1 MELMLMLDTNNV
13 AQLLLQARKPGS
25 ALTALPEHALP
36 TDKTQAYAAQ
46 AALVSLLSADSGQPA
61 GYKVGCTNATARQM
75 LELDS
80 PFSGR
85 CFAKEISDSPASID
99 ATTLHM
105 IGIEPEIA
113 VRIGKDLAPS
123 KDWQRADVI
132 DHVEAVMPSIEIV
145 ESRFSTWPLM
155 GFLSAIA
162 DNGVHRHLVLGE
174 PVENWSAEKIEQ
186 TRVTLTANGRTVRE
200 GVASNV
206 DGGPF
211 GVVAWLAN
219 HLNAMGTTLAAG
231 EIVTTGVMTD
241 IYDGAPGEEIVA
253 QYDFPGVV
261 RLQLGSS

>member
-1 MELMLMLDTNNV
+1 MADAKTA
-13 AQLLLQARKPGS
+13 AQLLLHARKPGQ
-25 ALTALPEHALP
+25 ALTALPENALP
-36 TDKTQAYAAQ
+36 ADKTQAYAAQ
-46 AALVSLLSADSGQPA
+46 AELVSLLSNHSGKPV

-75 LELDS
+75 LALDS

-85 CFAKEISDSPASID
+85 CFEKELSASPASID
-99 ATTLHM
+99 AATLHM

-113 VRIGKDLAPS
+113 VRISKDLTPS
-123 KDWQRADVI
+123 KIWQRTDVI
-132 DHVEAVMPSIEIV
+132 DHIGAVMPSVEIV

-174 PVENWSAEKIEQ
+174 SVENWSAESIDQ
-186 TRVTLTANGRTVRE
+186 TKVTLTANGITVRE

-219 HLNAMGTTLAAG
+219 HLNAMGITLAAG

-253 QYDFPGVV
+253 QYDLPGVV
-261 RLQLGSS
+261 HLNVT

>member
-1 MELMLMLDTNNV
+1 MADAKTA
-13 AQLLLQARKPGS
+13 AQLLLHARKPGH
-25 ALTALPEHALP
+25 ALTALPENALP
-36 TDKTQAYAAQ
+36 ADKAQAYAAQ
-46 AALVSLLSADSGQPA
+46 TELVSLLSNHSGKPV

-75 LELDS
+75 LALDS

-85 CFAKEISDSPASID
+85 CFEKELSASPASID
-99 ATTLHM
+99 AATLHM

-123 KDWQRADVI
+123 KNWQRTDVI
-132 DHVEAVMPSIEIV
+132 DHIAAVMPSVEVV
-145 ESRFSTWPLM
+145 ESRFSTWPVM

-174 PVENWSAEKIEQ
+174 SVENWSAERIDQ
-186 TRVTLTANGRTVRE
+186 TQVTLTANGTTVRE

-219 HLNAMGTTLAAG
+219 HLNAMGITLAAG

-241 IYDGAPGEEIVA
+241 IYDSAPGEQIVA
-253 QYDFPGVV
+253 QYDLPGVV
-261 RLQLGSS
+261 HLSVT

>member
-1 MELMLMLDTNNV
+1 MADAKTA
-13 AQLLLQARKPGS
+13 AQLLLHARKPGQ
-25 ALTALPEHALP
+25 ALTALPENALP
-36 TDKTQAYAAQ
+36 ADKTQAYAAQ
-46 AALVSLLSADSGQPA
+46 AELVSLLSNHSGKPV

-75 LELDS
+75 LALDS

-85 CFAKEISDSPASID
+85 CFEKELSASPASID
-99 ATTLHM
+99 AATLHM

-113 VRIGKDLAPS
+113 VRISKDLTPS
-123 KDWQRADVI
+123 KIWQRTDVI
-132 DHVEAVMPSIEIV
+132 DHIGAVMPSVEIV

-174 PVENWSAEKIEQ
+174 SVENWSAESIDQ
-186 TRVTLTANGRTVRE
+186 TKVILTANGITVRE

-219 HLNAMGTTLAAG
+219 HLNAMGITLAAG

-253 QYDFPGVV
+253 QYDLPGVV
-261 RLQLGSS
+261 HLNVT

>member
-1 MELMLMLDTNNV
+1 MADAKTA
-13 AQLLLQARKPGS
+13 AQLLLHARKPGH
-25 ALTALPEHALP
+25 ALTALPENALP
-36 TDKTQAYAAQ
+36 ADKAQAYAAQ
-46 AALVSLLSADSGQPA
+46 AELVSLLSNHSGKPV

-75 LELDS
+75 LALDS

-85 CFAKEISDSPASID
+85 CFEKELSASPASID
-99 ATTLHM
+99 AATLHM

-123 KDWQRADVI
+123 KNWQRTDVI
-132 DHVEAVMPSIEIV
+132 DHIAAVMPSVEVV
-145 ESRFSTWPLM
+145 ESRFSTWPVM

-174 PVENWSAEKIEQ
+174 SIENWSAERIDQ
-186 TRVTLTANGRTVRE
+186 TQVTLTANGTTVRE

-219 HLNAMGTTLAAG
+219 HLNAMGITLAAG

-241 IYDGAPGEEIVA
+241 IYDSAPGEEIVA
-253 QYDFPGVV
+253 QYDLPGVV
-261 RLQLGSS
+261 HLSVT

>member
-1 MELMLMLDTNNV
+1 MSDKSVT
-13 AQLLLQARKPGS
+13 AQLLLQARKPGK
-25 ALTALPEHALP
+25 ALTALPKSALP
-36 TDKTQAYAAQ
+36 VDKSQAYAAQ
-46 AALVSLLSADSGQPA
+46 AELVSLLSMHYGRPV
-61 GYKVGCTNATARQM
+61 GYKVGCTNDTARQM
-75 LELDS
+75 LALDS

-85 CFAKEISDSPASID
+85 CFEKELSASPATID
-99 ATTLHM
+99 AGTLHM

-123 KDWQRADVI
+123 KNWQRADVI
-132 DHVEAVMPSIEIV
+132 DHIEAVMPSVEVV
-145 ESRFSTWPLM
+145 ESRFSSWPLM

-162 DNGVHRHLVLGE
+162 DNGVHRHMVLGE
-174 PVENWSAEKIEQ
+174 SVENWSADSIEK
-186 TRVTLTANGRTVRE
+186 TAVTLMVDGTTVRE

-241 IYDGAPGEEIVA
+241 IYDSAPGEKIVA
-253 QYDFPGVV
+253 HYDLPAAIE
-261 RLQLGSS
+261 LQVTPL

>member
-1 MELMLMLDTNNV
+1 MSDANKA
-13 AQLLLQARKPGS
+13 AQLLLQARKPGQ
-25 ALTALPEHALP
+25 ALTALPEGALP
-36 TDKTQAYAAQ
+36 INKTQAYAAQ
-46 AALVSLLSADSGQPA
+46 AKLVSLLSAGSGKTM
-61 GYKVGCTNATARQM
+61 GYKVGCTNASARQM
-75 LELDS
+75 LALDS

-85 CFAKEISDSPASID
+85 CFEGEISTSPSSID
-99 ATTLHM
+99 ASTLHM

-123 KDWQRADVI
+123 KDWQTADVI
-132 DHVEAVMPSIEIV
+132 DHIDAVMPAIEIV

-174 PVENWSAEKIEQ
+174 PVQDWSAEAVERAQ
-186 TRVTLTANGRTVRE
+186 VVLTANGETVRE
-200 GVASNV
+200 GVAANV

-219 HLNAMGTTLAAG
+219 HLNAMGTTLATG

-241 IYDGAPGEEIVA
+241 IYDSAPGEELVA
-253 QYDFPGVV
+253 QYTLPGIVK
-261 RLQLGSS
+261 LQVTSS

>member
-1 MELMLMLDTNNV
+1 MADAKTV
-13 AQLLLQARKPGS
+13 AQLLLNARKPGH
-25 ALTALPEHALP
+25 ALTALPENALP
-36 TDKTQAYAAQ
+36 ADKAQAYAAQ
-46 AALVSLLSADSGQPA
+46 AELVSLLNNYSGKPV

-75 LELDS
+75 LALDS

-85 CFAKEISDSPASID
+85 CFEKELSASPASID
-99 ATTLHM
+99 AATLHM

-123 KDWQRADVI
+123 KNWQRTDVI
-132 DHVEAVMPSIEIV
+132 DHISAVMPSVEVV
-145 ESRFSTWPLM
+145 ESRFSTWPVM

-174 PVENWSAEKIEQ
+174 SVENWSAESIDQ
-186 TRVTLTANGRTVRE
+186 TKVTLTSNGTTVRE

-219 HLNAMGTTLAAG
+219 HLNAMGITLAAG
-231 EIVTTGVMTD
+231 EVVTTGVMTD
-241 IYDGAPGEEIVA
+241 IYDSAPGEEIVA
-253 QYDFPGVV
+253 QYDLPGVV
-261 RLQLGSS
+261 HLSVL

>member
-1 MELMLMLDTNNV
+1 MADAKTA
-13 AQLLLQARKPGS
+13 AQLLLHARKPGH
-25 ALTALPEHALP
+25 ALTALPENALP
-36 TDKTQAYAAQ
+36 ADKAQAYAAQ
-46 AALVSLLSADSGQPA
+46 AELVSLLSNHSGKPV

-75 LELDS
+75 LALDS

-85 CFAKEISDSPASID
+85 CFEKELSASPASID
-99 ATTLHM
+99 AATLHM

-123 KDWQRADVI
+123 KNWQRTDVI
-132 DHVEAVMPSIEIV
+132 DHIAAVMPSVEVV
-145 ESRFSTWPLM
+145 ESRFSTWPVM

-174 PVENWSAEKIEQ
+174 SVENWSAERIDQ
-186 TRVTLTANGRTVRE
+186 TQVTLTANGTTVRE

-219 HLNAMGTTLAAG
+219 HLNAMGITLAAG

-241 IYDGAPGEEIVA
+241 IYDSAPGEQIVA
-253 QYDFPGVV
+253 QYDLPGVV
-261 RLQLGSS
+261 HLSVT

>member
-1 MELMLMLDTNNV
+1 MADAKTA
-13 AQLLLQARKPGS
+13 AQLLLHARKPGH
-25 ALTALPEHALP
+25 ALTALPENALP
-36 TDKTQAYAAQ
+36 ADKTQAYAAQ
-46 AALVSLLSADSGQPA
+46 AELVSLLSNHSGKPV

-75 LELDS
+75 LALDS

-85 CFAKEISDSPASID
+85 CFEKELSASPASID
-99 ATTLHM
+99 AATLHM

-123 KDWQRADVI
+123 KNWQRTDVI
-132 DHVEAVMPSIEIV
+132 DHIAAVMPSVEVV
-145 ESRFSTWPLM
+145 ESRFSTWPVM

-174 PVENWSAEKIEQ
+174 SVENWSAESIDQ
-186 TRVTLTANGRTVRE
+186 TQVTLTANGTTVRE

-219 HLNAMGTTLAAG
+219 HLNAMGITLAAG

-241 IYDGAPGEEIVA
+241 IYDSAPGEKIVA
-253 QYDFPGVV
+253 QYDLPGVV
-261 RLQLGSS
+261 HLSVT

>member
-1 MELMLMLDTNNV
+1 MADAKTA
-13 AQLLLQARKPGS
+13 AQLLLHARKPGH
-25 ALTALPEHALP
+25 ALTALPENALP
-36 TDKTQAYAAQ
+36 ADKAQAYAAQ
-46 AALVSLLSADSGQPA
+46 AELVSLLSNHSGNPV

-75 LELDS
+75 LALDS

-85 CFAKEISDSPASID
+85 CFEKELSASPASID
-99 ATTLHM
+99 AATLHM

-113 VRIGKDLAPS
+113 VRIGKDLTPS
-123 KDWQRADVI
+123 KNWQRTDVI
-132 DHVEAVMPSIEIV
+132 DHIAAVMPSVEVV
-145 ESRFSTWPLM
+145 ESRFSTWPVM

-174 PVENWSAEKIEQ
+174 SVENWSAERIDQ
-186 TRVTLTANGRTVRE
+186 TQVTLTANGTTVRE

-219 HLNAMGTTLAAG
+219 HLNAMGITLAAG

-241 IYDGAPGEEIVA
+241 IYDSAPGEKIVA
-253 QYDFPGVV
+253 QYDLPGVV
-261 RLQLGSS
+261 HLSVT

>member
-1 MELMLMLDTNNV
+1 MADAKTA
-13 AQLLLQARKPGS
+13 AQLLLHARKPGQ
-25 ALTALPEHALP
+25 ALTALPENALP
-36 TDKTQAYAAQ
+36 ADKTQAYAAQ
-46 AALVSLLSADSGQPA
+46 AELVSLLSNHSGKPI

-75 LELDS
+75 LALDS

-85 CFAKEISDSPASID
+85 CFEKELSASPASID
-99 ATTLHM
+99 AATLHM

-113 VRIGKDLAPS
+113 VRISKDLAPS
-123 KDWQRADVI
+123 KFWQRTDVI
-132 DHVEAVMPSIEIV
+132 DHIGAVMPSVEVV

-174 PVENWSAEKIEQ
+174 SVENWSAESIDQ
-186 TRVTLTANGRTVRE
+186 TKVTLTANGITVRE

-219 HLNAMGTTLAAG
+219 HLNAMGITLAAG

-253 QYDFPGVV
+253 QYDLPGVV
-261 RLQLGSS
+261 HLNVT

>member
-1 MELMLMLDTNNV
+1 MADAKTA
-13 AQLLLQARKPGS
+13 AQLLLHARKPGQ
-25 ALTALPEHALP
+25 ALTALPENALP
-36 TDKTQAYAAQ
+36 ADKTQAYAAQ
-46 AALVSLLSADSGQPA
+46 AELVSLLSNHSGKPV

-75 LELDS
+75 LALDS

-85 CFAKEISDSPASID
+85 CFEKELSASPASID
-99 ATTLHM
+99 AATLHM

-113 VRIGKDLAPS
+113 VRISKDLAPS
-123 KDWQRADVI
+123 KIWQRTDVI
-132 DHVEAVMPSIEIV
+132 DHIGAVMPSVEVV

-174 PVENWSAEKIEQ
+174 SVENWSAESVDQ
-186 TRVTLTANGRTVRE
+186 TQVTLTANGTTVRE

-219 HLNAMGTTLAAG
+219 HLNAMGITLAAG

-253 QYDFPGVV
+253 QYDLPGVV
-261 RLQLGSS
+261 HLNVT

>member
-1 MELMLMLDTNNV
+1 MADAKTA
-13 AQLLLQARKPGS
+13 AQLLLHARKPGQ
-25 ALTALPEHALP
+25 ALTALPENALP
-36 TDKTQAYAAQ
+36 ADKTQAYAAQ
-46 AALVSLLSADSGQPA
+46 AELVSLLSNHSGKPI

-75 LELDS
+75 LALDS

-85 CFAKEISDSPASID
+85 CFEKELSASPASID
-99 ATTLHM
+99 AATLHM

-113 VRIGKDLAPS
+113 VRISKDLTPS
-123 KDWQRADVI
+123 KIWQRTDVI
-132 DHVEAVMPSIEIV
+132 DHIGAVMPSVEIV

-174 PVENWSAEKIEQ
+174 SVENWSAESIDQ
-186 TRVTLTANGRTVRE
+186 TKVILTANGITVRE

-219 HLNAMGTTLAAG
+219 HLNAMGITLAAG

-253 QYDFPGVV
+253 QYDLPGVV
-261 RLQLGSS
+261 HLNVT

>member
-1 MELMLMLDTNNV
+1 MADAKTA
-13 AQLLLQARKPGS
+13 AQLLLHARKPGH
-25 ALTALPEHALP
+25 ALTALPENALP
-36 TDKTQAYAAQ
+36 ADKAQAYAAQ
-46 AALVSLLSADSGQPA
+46 AELVSLLSNHSGKPV

-75 LELDS
+75 LALDS

-85 CFAKEISDSPASID
+85 CFEKELSASPASID
-99 ATTLHM
+99 AATLHM

-123 KDWQRADVI
+123 KNWQRTDVI
-132 DHVEAVMPSIEIV
+132 DHIAAVMPSVEVV
-145 ESRFSTWPLM
+145 ESRFSTWPVM

-174 PVENWSAEKIEQ
+174 SVENWSAESVDQ
-186 TRVTLTANGRTVRE
+186 TQVTLTANGTTVRE

-219 HLNAMGTTLAAG
+219 HLNAMGITLAAG

-241 IYDGAPGEEIVA
+241 IYDSAPGEKIVA
-253 QYDFPGVV
+253 QYDLPGVV
-261 RLQLGSS
+261 HLSVT

>member
-1 MELMLMLDTNNV
+1 MADAKTA
-13 AQLLLQARKPGS
+13 AQLLLHARKPGH
-25 ALTALPEHALP
+25 ALTALPENALP
-36 TDKTQAYAAQ
+36 ADKAQAYAAQ
-46 AALVSLLSADSGQPA
+46 AELVSLLSNHSGKPV

-75 LELDS
+75 LALDS

-85 CFAKEISDSPASID
+85 CFEKELSASPASID
-99 ATTLHM
+99 AATLHM

-123 KDWQRADVI
+123 KNWQRTDVI
-132 DHVEAVMPSIEIV
+132 DHIAAVMPSVEVV
-145 ESRFSTWPLM
+145 ESRFSTWPVM

-174 PVENWSAEKIEQ
+174 SVENWSAESIDQ
-186 TRVTLTANGRTVRE
+186 TQVTLTANGTTVRE

-219 HLNAMGTTLAAG
+219 HLNAMGITLAAG

-241 IYDGAPGEEIVA
+241 IYDSAPGEKIVA
-253 QYDFPGVV
+253 QYDLPGVV
-261 RLQLGSS
+261 HLSVT

>member
-1 MELMLMLDTNNV
+1 MADAKTA
-13 AQLLLQARKPGS
+13 AQLLLHARKPGQ
-25 ALTALPEHALP
+25 ALTALPENALP
-36 TDKTQAYAAQ
+36 ADKTQAYAAQ
-46 AALVSLLSADSGQPA
+46 AELVSLLSNHSGKPI

-75 LELDS
+75 LALDS

-85 CFAKEISDSPASID
+85 CFEKELSASPASID
-99 ATTLHM
+99 AATLHM

-113 VRIGKDLAPS
+113 VRISKDLTPS
-123 KDWQRADVI
+123 KIWQRTDVI
-132 DHVEAVMPSIEIV
+132 DHIGAVMPSVEIV

-174 PVENWSAEKIEQ
+174 SVENWSAESIDQ
-186 TRVTLTANGRTVRE
+186 TKVTLTANGITVRE

-219 HLNAMGTTLAAG
+219 HLNAMGITLAAG

-253 QYDFPGVV
+253 QYDLPGVV
-261 RLQLGSS
+261 HLNVT

>member
-1 MELMLMLDTNNV
+1 MADAKTA
-13 AQLLLQARKPGS
+13 AQLLLHARKPGQ
-25 ALTALPEHALP
+25 ALTALPENALP
-36 TDKTQAYAAQ
+36 ADKTQAYAAQ
-46 AALVSLLSADSGQPA
+46 AELVSLLSNHSGKPV

-75 LELDS
+75 LALDS

-85 CFAKEISDSPASID
+85 CFEKELSASPASID
-99 ATTLHM
+99 AATLHM

-113 VRIGKDLAPS
+113 VRISKDLAPS
-123 KDWQRADVI
+123 KIWQRTDVI
-132 DHVEAVMPSIEIV
+132 DHIGAVMPSVEVV

-174 PVENWSAEKIEQ
+174 SVENWSAESIDQ
-186 TRVTLTANGRTVRE
+186 TKVTLTANGITVRE

-219 HLNAMGTTLAAG
+219 HLNAMGITLAAG

-253 QYDFPGVV
+253 QYDLPGVV
-261 RLQLGSS
+261 HLNVT

>member
-1 MELMLMLDTNNV
+1 MADAKTA
-13 AQLLLQARKPGS
+13 AQLLLHARKPGQ
-25 ALTALPEHALP
+25 ALTALPENALP
-36 TDKTQAYAAQ
+36 ADKTQAYAVQ
-46 AALVSLLSADSGQPA
+46 AELVSLLSNHSGKPV

-75 LELDS
+75 LALDS

-85 CFAKEISDSPASID
+85 CFEKELSASPASID
-99 ATTLHM
+99 AATLHM

-113 VRIGKDLAPS
+113 VRISKDLAPS
-123 KDWQRADVI
+123 KIWQRTDVI
-132 DHVEAVMPSIEIV
+132 DHIGAVMPSVEVV

-174 PVENWSAEKIEQ
+174 SVENWSAESIDQ
-186 TRVTLTANGRTVRE
+186 TKVTLTANGITVRE

-219 HLNAMGTTLAAG
+219 HLNAMGITLAAG

-241 IYDGAPGEEIVA
+241 IYDSAPGEEIVA
-253 QYDFPGVV
+253 QYDLPGVV
-261 RLQLGSS
+261 HLNVT

>member
-1 MELMLMLDTNNV
+1 MADAKTA
-13 AQLLLQARKPGS
+13 AQLLLHARKPGQ
-25 ALTALPEHALP
+25 ALTALPENALP
-36 TDKTQAYAAQ
+36 ADKTQAYAAQ
-46 AALVSLLSADSGQPA
+46 AELVSLLSNHSGKPV

-75 LELDS
+75 LALDS

-85 CFAKEISDSPASID
+85 CFEKELSASPASID
-99 ATTLHM
+99 AATLHM

-123 KDWQRADVI
+123 KNWQRTDVI
-132 DHVEAVMPSIEIV
+132 DHIAAVMPSVEVV
-145 ESRFSTWPLM
+145 ESRFSTWPVM

-174 PVENWSAEKIEQ
+174 SVENWSAESIDQ
-186 TRVTLTANGRTVRE
+186 TQVTLTANGTTVRE

-219 HLNAMGTTLAAG
+219 HLNAMGITLAAG

-241 IYDGAPGEEIVA
+241 IYDSAPGEEIVA
-253 QYDFPGVV
+253 QYDLPGVV
-261 RLQLGSS
+261 HLNVA

>member
-1 MELMLMLDTNNV
+1 MADAKTA
-13 AQLLLQARKPGS
+13 AQLLLHARKPGH
-25 ALTALPEHALP
+25 ALTALPENALP
-36 TDKTQAYAAQ
+36 ADKAQAYAAQ
-46 AALVSLLSADSGQPA
+46 AELVSLLSNHSGKPV

-75 LELDS
+75 LALDS

-85 CFAKEISDSPASID
+85 CFEKELSASPASID
-99 ATTLHM
+99 AATLHM

-123 KDWQRADVI
+123 KNWQRMDVI
-132 DHVEAVMPSIEIV
+132 DHIAAVMPSVEVV
-145 ESRFSTWPLM
+145 ESRFSTWPVM

-174 PVENWSAEKIEQ
+174 SVENWSAENIDQ
-186 TRVTLTANGRTVRE
+186 TKVTLTANGTTVRE

-206 DGGPF
+206 DGGPL

-219 HLNAMGTTLAAG
+219 HLNAMGITLAAG

-241 IYDGAPGEEIVA
+241 IYDSAPGEEVVA
-253 QYDFPGVV
+253 QYDLPGVV
-261 RLQLGSS
+261 HLSVT

>member
-1 MELMLMLDTNNV
+1 MADAKTA
-13 AQLLLQARKPGS
+13 AQLLLHARKPGQ
-25 ALTALPEHALP
+25 ALTALPENALP
-36 TDKTQAYAAQ
+36 ADKTQAYAAQ
-46 AALVSLLSADSGQPA
+46 AELVSLLSNHSGKPV

-75 LELDS
+75 LALDS

-85 CFAKEISDSPASID
+85 CFEKDLSTSPASID
-99 ATTLHM
+99 AATLHM

-113 VRIGKDLAPS
+113 VRISKDLAPS
-123 KDWQRADVI
+123 KIWQRTDVI
-132 DHVEAVMPSIEIV
+132 DHIGAVMPSVEVV

-174 PVENWSAEKIEQ
+174 SVENWSAESIDQ
-186 TRVTLTANGRTVRE
+186 TKVTLTANGITVRE

-219 HLNAMGTTLAAG
+219 HLNAMGITLAAG

-253 QYDFPGVV
+253 QYDLPGVV
-261 RLQLGSS
+261 HLNVT